1 MQRLQSL
8 IQIGRCR
15 APGRAGCTPHL
26 EPCPTRGATRRCA
39 SAPPNTLGIPAI
51 GSCSCAAR
59 PHVRRLHDSMHIL
72 NCDPRREGWGRGRA
86 IRLATAVCRTYRMLC
101 SGRGTDNATSQHTYR
116 PHLARARGAR
126 GLHGAVA
133 PSPADERA
141 SKLAPHHPAPRR
153 GGANRFED
161 HRRPQRDPEELPPH
175 QFMMMGCARAASSP
189 RSACFSVRSLRALC
203 IHSFGRGRP
212 SAPNAQPH
220 STFPD
225 APPLHGRTE
234 DYAHGKKA
242 AFVVVCGA

>member
-1 MQRLQSL
+1 MGAGTGDPPRDSSL
-8 IQIGRCR
+8 PYIPYALLWPWHRQCNIAAYIPPPSR
-15 APGRAGCTPHL
+15 ACEGRA
-26 EPCPTRGATRRCA
+26 R
-39 SAPPNTLGIPAI
+39 
-51 GSCSCAAR
+51 AAR
-59 PHVRRLHDSMHIL
+59 
-72 NCDPRREGWGRGRA
+72 RG
-86 IRLATAVCRTYRMLC
+86 
-101 SGRGTDNATSQHTYR
+101 
-116 PHLARARGAR
+116 GA
-126 GLHGAVA
+126 L
-133 PSPADERA
+133 PADERA

-175 QFMMMGCARAASSP
+175 PFMMMGCARDASSP
-189 RSACFSVRSLRALC
+189 RSACFAVRSLRALC

-225 APPLHGRTE
+225 APPLHGRME